1 MFLIKLLRFL
11 FGYVRFESGG
21 GFPERFLNLCAQA
34 HFPLWE
40 VTSRGGTMKAFTTV
54 KCYKKFR
61 SYARKAG
68 VRLRVKERRGLP
80 FLLRRYRKR
89 IGIVSV
95 SYTHLF
101 FRKYGKTQRKRQSK
115 TVTAS

>member
-40 VTSRGGTMKAFTTV
+40 VTSRGGTMKAFTTL
-54 KCYKKFR
+54 KSYKKFR
-61 SYARKAG
+61 PYARKAG
-68 VRLRVKERRGLP
+68 VRLRERKVRASQGRVPDNVWRRRLQGQCNRNVPP
-80 FLLRRYRKR
+80 FWLRP
-89 IGIVSV
+89 
-95 SYTHLF
+95 
-101 FRKYGKTQRKRQSK
+101 
-115 TVTAS
+115 